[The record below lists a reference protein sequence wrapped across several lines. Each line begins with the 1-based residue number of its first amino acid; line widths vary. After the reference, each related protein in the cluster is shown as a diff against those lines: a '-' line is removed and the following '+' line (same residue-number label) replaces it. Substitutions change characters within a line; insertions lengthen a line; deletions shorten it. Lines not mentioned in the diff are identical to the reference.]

1 VTTLENNSCVQL
13 KIKQFSQCQIRTQK
27 CSQPD

>member
-1 VTTLENNSCVQL
+1 VNNSGVQL

-27 CSQPD
+27 CSQLD